1 MALIRFVKMRIFWRV
16 VFSREKRPELP
27 MGVHISCYNILLLLI
42 ASDRY
47 GHYYVGAGSV
57 LLTGKTCDDKRPELR
72 FFTPSEIARL
82 MGFKQDFSE
91 YFVHGVNLL
100 KRVYTLVCMKLSTIL
115 YYIRPPY
122 WSIYGIYLIYVANN

>member
-1 MALIRFVKMRIFWRV
+1 
-16 VFSREKRPELP
+16 
-27 MGVHISCYNILLLLI
+27 MGVHISCYNILLLSI
-42 ASDRY
+42 AHDRY
-47 GHYYVGAGSV
+47 GHYYVGAGSM
-57 LLTGKTCDDKRPELR
+57 LLTGKTRDDKRPELR

-100 KRVYTLVCMKLSTIL
+100 KRVYTLVCMKLSTML

-122 WSIYGIYLIYVANN
+122 WPIYGIYLIYVANN